1 MRPADTLSC
10 RVGSLLQHSVSQ
22 RHLEAHQVAVGV
34 LHEELANTRLL
45 ARTEAVPLHFRLHEQ
60 GPGRLTEL
68 PELHGNIGHGDLEV
82 DPAPLGKVEGRRSPR
97 PADVG
102 LVEHEVSAAESAR

>member
-45 ARTEAVPLHFRLHEQ
+45 ARTEAVPLRFRLHEQ

-68 PELHGNIGHGDLEV
+68 PELHQNRTDTLQSVTASSGTRDGSALMITSLPERI
-82 DPAPLGKVEGRRSPR
+82 PER
-97 PADVG
+97 PA
-102 LVEHEVSAAESAR
+102 LPLI